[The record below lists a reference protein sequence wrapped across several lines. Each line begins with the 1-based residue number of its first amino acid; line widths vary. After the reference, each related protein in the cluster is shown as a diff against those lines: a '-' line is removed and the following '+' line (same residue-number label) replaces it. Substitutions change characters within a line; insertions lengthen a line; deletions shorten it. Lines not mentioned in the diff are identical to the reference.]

1 MVAGGLSLQ
10 IKDIQSKIVM
20 DQFLIDAT
28 VRSVGAMDT
37 SLNNVQYN
45 YITANNV
52 VATPWH
58 QNNPLKSIGYVE
70 GFLTISEILLV
81 CPTDSEAQKKIKLMP
96 HLERL
101 IFYLERFVVQANLS
115 MGQDMALSG
124 VLDSL
129 GRRFLTITD
138 VSVFPMF
145 PAAAAMPKS
154 MPIAFLNKDK
164 ISHYHL
170 PG

>member
-10 IKDIQSKIVM
+10 INDIQSKIVM
-20 DQFLIDAT
+20 NQFLMDAT

-45 YITANNV
+45 YITAGNV

-58 QNNPLKSIGYVE
+58 QNNPLKPIAYAEGY
-70 GFLTISEILLV
+70 LTITDMLLV
-81 CPTDSEAQKKIKLMP
+81 CPLDSEAQGKIKLMP
-96 HLERL
+96 RQDML
-101 IFYLERFVVQANLS
+101 IFYLERFVVQAKLS
-115 MGQDMALSG
+115 MGEDMVLSG

-129 GRRFLTITD
+129 DRRFLTITD

-145 PAAAAMPKS
+145 PAVASLPKS
-154 MPIAFLNKDK
+154 MPIALLNKDK